1 MYAIS
6 PDNAPSIEELM
17 EALKPAGSKWYQIGL
32 KLKLSGELLH
42 SVESDLRCSPSEDYD
57 RYLEQM
63 LKVRLESEGEVLTW
77 KQVATSLCGVG
88 EIELAEKIA
97 QDHSKAH
104 PYKYTHTQYSIDS
117 VLIRQHHATSHLSQD
132 QSFCTID
139 H

>member
-1 MYAIS
+1 MYAIFS
-6 PDNAPSIEELM
+6 DNTPSIEELM

-42 SVESDLRCSPSEDYD
+42 SVESDLRGSPGGDYD

-63 LKVRLESEGEVLTW
+63 LKVRLESEGEALTW

-88 EIELAEKIA
+88 EMKLAEKIA

-104 PYKYTHTQYSIDS
+104 PYKYTHTHTHTHTQSI
-117 VLIRQHHATSHLSQD
+117 VWLV
-132 QSFCTID
+132 F
-139 H
+139 